1 MIGQSFTDIFSL
13 GRMEGKREL
22 GASEITEVSGKLVSC
37 IRAFVSRVLG
47 EEDLGAQVEIA
58 CLEET

>member
-1 MIGQSFTDIFSL
+1 MDILGL
-13 GRMEGKREL
+13 GRVEGKREL
-22 GASEITEVSGKLVSC
+22 GANEITEVSGKLVSD

-47 EEDLGAQVEIA
+47 EEDLGAQGEIG